1 MLYSESRRLAFLHI
15 HKCGG
20 LSLRAALL
28 ETVDDLTDLTELPG
42 PHHKLHELFPV
53 IESRGID
60 PATITVVTSVCH
72 PAAHAVSIY
81 EFWRSPRSDGESD
94 QPHIAL
100 TRRLEF
106 PEFLAQ
112 VLTYDGIERAL
123 AVEGVIPPN
132 VTVLRRE
139 RLAEQ
144 TRDFVREEL
153 GRSTRLTVPHANRT
167 PHAPV
172 ESYYHDDETMER
184 LKASYAWTFAMGLY
198 DPDVIPA
205 EGTGDAGVWSRLRV
219 RAGQLGRG

>member
-28 ETVDDLTDLTELPG
+28 DTIDDLVDLPELPG

-53 IESRGID
+53 LDARGTD
-60 PATITVVTSVCH
+60 PATVTVVTSVCH
-72 PAAHAVSIY
+72 PAAHAVSVY
-81 EFWRSPRSDGESD
+81 EFWRSARSDGAAH

-100 TRRLEF
+100 ARRLEF
-106 PEFLAQ
+106 GEFLDQ

-123 AVEGVIPPN
+123 AVDGVIPAN
-132 VTVLRRE
+132 VVVLRRE

-144 TRDFVREEL
+144 TRDFLRDEL
-153 GRSTRLTVPHANRT
+153 GRRTRLVVPHANRT

-172 ESYYHDDETMER
+172 ASYYDDATMAR
-184 LKASYAWTFAMGLY
+184 LQRSYAWTFATGLY
-198 DPDVIPA
+198 DAEAIPD
-205 EGTGDAGVWSRLRV
+205 EQAGGRTTLTPV
-219 RAGQLGRG
+219 LGRLARRSAG